1 MAANHS
7 LLRKWIVLSILTV
20 AFMLAEKTALLHDL
34 EMWSYDWGVRTSHHP
49 TDKRIVQIAVD
60 EKSLAALNGWP
71 WDDQYE
77 LQLMRM
83 LTQGSPKLIVETRAR
98 NDTQPHPEATQ
109 HRSQDNTAPENPNN
123 LKSMSETEEY
133 ARIIGRAGNVI
144 LALNGVLIADD
155 QTPLPPLSAEII
167 KHAISTDL
175 STYPRDVMPH
185 AAIIHGP
192 SPGVASQ
199 SMALGVMITPT
210 YPNTVV
216 RTTNLG
222 YNVSGNHFPAL
233 ALIVAAKSLGIQLSE
248 LRLQPDLPMALGQW
262 EIPHGDNLAML
273 ACFYREKTN
282 QSPFPSYSFIDVLE
296 EKVSPTL
303 FRNQIIL
310 IGFTAP
316 GLAPRYLTPL
326 GQTLVPMEILA
337 NEVATILNHDPFR
350 QLSWASQ
357 TKILQYPIAGVLL
370 IVILARLP
378 LLMALPLGLGLALA
392 LMVLQITLMNHYGIW
407 FPLTGVS
414 GLLFLGT
421 VSLAFVTR
429 SPQNGQSSFPGSDAD
444 DSNRMLGLALQGQG
458 QMNLAFQQFRLCR
471 CDELTMQLLYDLVTD
486 MESNHL
492 FQDATT
498 VLEYME
504 HNKPGYRDCAKRLE
518 SIRAMAGGQPVP
530 GPSEQAATGYQEA
543 LSVLERYHLEEELG
557 KGIFGTVWHGH
568 NGQDHSSVA
577 IKIFP
582 LQERVADEK
591 SFLLAKSIF
600 HRMADH
606 ALSLH
611 HPNII
616 ETKDAQVLEG
626 KGVLVMEVHTG
637 VMLEQVI
644 SPRNLFPLPLAIQ
657 IVAKTAMALDYA
669 HRKNIFHGRL
679 KLGNILY
686 NEASR
691 EVKLTGF
698 SQTLLLDALTLPD
711 ANHPWQRASF
721 HMAPEQTQGEPP
733 TRRSDIY
740 ALGRIFFHLVTG
752 TPPPT
757 IPITSD
763 LFPPDFP
770 ECLVRMIQKCTEH
783 QPERRFATCIDF
795 ARDLVGCIKSYG
807 VQ

>member
-1 MAANHS
+1 MAANHL
-7 LLRKWIVLSILTV
+7 LLRKWIILSIVTA
-20 AFMLAEKTALLHDL
+20 AFMLAEKTALLQDL
-34 EMWSYDWGVRTSHHP
+34 ELWSYDWGVYTSHRP

-60 EKSLAALNGWP
+60 EKSLAALKGWP

-77 LQLMRM
+77 LQLIRM
-83 LTQGSPKLIVETRAR
+83 LTQGSPKLIVETRDLMLYR
-98 NDTQPHPEATQ
+98 NKTAQHILNTVRSKLEATHHQ
-109 HRSQDNTAPENPNN
+109 FQENAASENSDY
-123 LKSMSETEEY
+123 LKSMSELDNSLSHGIKQLSITEDY

-144 LALNGVLIADD
+144 LALNGIMMADAR
-155 QTPLPPLSAEII
+155 TPATSLSAEII
-167 KHAISTDL
+167 KHAIPTDL
-175 STYPRDVMPH
+175 STFPRGAMPS

-192 SPGVASQ
+192 PSGVASQ
-199 SMALGVMITPT
+199 SMALGVIITPT

-233 ALIVAAKSLGIQLSE
+233 ALMVAAKSLGIQPSE
-248 LRLQPDLPMALGQW
+248 LQLQPDFAMTLGQW
-262 EIPHGDNLAML
+262 EIPHDDNLAML
-273 ACFYREKTN
+273 TCFYPGKSD
-282 QSPFPSYSFIDVLE
+282 QSPFSTYSFIDVLE

-303 FRNQIIL
+303 FRNQIVL
-310 IGFTAP
+310 IGFTAS
-316 GLAPRYLTPL
+316 GLAPRHFTPL
-326 GQTLVPMEILA
+326 GHPLTPMEILA
-337 NEVATILNHDPFR
+337 NEVATILNHDPFM
-350 QLSWASQ
+350 QPSWAAK

-378 LLMALPLGLGLALA
+378 LLIALPLGLGFALA
-392 LMVLQITLMNHYGIW
+392 LMALQMTLMNHYGIW

-421 VSLAFVTR
+421 LTLAFMTR
-429 SPQNGQSSFPGSDAD
+429 GSQNGSRPFPGSDAD

-471 CDELTMQLLYDLVTD
+471 CDERTMQLLYNLATDL
-486 MESNHL
+486 ESNHL
-492 FQDATT
+492 VQDAIT

-504 HNKPGYRDCAKRLE
+504 QNKPGYRDCSKRLE
-518 SIRAMAGGQPVP
+518 SIQAMASGRPVP
-530 GPSEQAATGYQEA
+530 ELSEQPATGPQEA

-557 KGIFGTVWHGH
+557 RGIFGTVWHGYNH
-568 NGQDHSSVA
+568 QDHSSVA

-591 SFLLAKSIF
+591 SFLLVKSIF
-600 HRMADH
+600 NRMADH

-616 ETKDAQVLEG
+616 KTKEAQILEG

-637 VMLEQVI
+637 VILEHVI
-644 SPRNLFPLPLAIQ
+644 SPKNLFPLPQVIQ
-657 IVAKTAMALDYA
+657 MIAKIAMALDYA

-686 NEASR
+686 NGASR
-691 EVKLTGF
+691 EVQLTGF

-711 ANHPWQRASF
+711 ANHPWQRASL

-752 TPPPT
+752 TSPPAT
-757 IPITSD
+757 PITSD
-763 LFPPDFP
+763 LFPSDFP
-770 ECLVRMIQKCTEH
+770 ECLGRMIQKCTE
-783 QPERRFATCIDF
+783 
-795 ARDLVGCIKSYG
+795 Y
-807 VQ
+807 